1 MALKRKLKKI
11 PNYDEKT
18 NDLCLS
24 SSNKI
29 NKFKIWEFG
38 ISKIILASII
48 ITLTS
53 MFGIN

>member
-24 SSNKI
+24 RSNKR
-29 NKFKIWEFG
+29 NKFKLWEFG
-38 ISKIILASII
+38 ISEFILASII
-48 ITLTS
+48 ITQTS